1 MRIAVAIP
9 LACALLTTAPV
20 THAQPQAM
28 DSESP
33 DRGPAGAIA
42 QANAAG
48 KNEAARYE
56 EKLHEALARGAARDW
71 EGAAVTLRDA
81 IELRSGPADAH
92 ILLGEVYRLQG
103 KFIDSERSLRLGL
116 DRAHAQQKTLWQ
128 ARAMASLATTLEAQ
142 GELQRA
148 RDTWIEV
155 ARFGESSGNTT
166 PIQPNGA
173 RARIQAIDLVFE
185 REHVYIDV
193 RQRISDRE
201 RAGGSKP

>member
-1 MRIAVAIP
+1 MRHLFALPFVF
-9 LACALLTTAPV
+9 ALLAV
-20 THAQPQAM
+20 VNAALAQPQAT

-33 DRGPAGAIA
+33 NPRSGEAVAV
-42 QANAAG
+42 ANAAG
-48 KNEAARYE
+48 KDQQQRYD
-56 EKLHEALARGAARDW
+56 EKLREALARGAARDW

-81 IELRSGPADAH
+81 IELRSGPAEGH
-92 ILLGEVYRLQG
+92 ILLGEVYRLQR
-103 KFIDSERSLRLGL
+103 KFAESERTLRLGV
-116 DRAHAQQKTLWQ
+116 DRAHAQQKALWE

-148 RDTWIEV
+148 REIWIEV
-155 ARFGESSGNTT
+155 ARFGDSNGNAT
-166 PIQPNGA
+166 PIQPHGA

-201 RAGGSKP
+201 RVNGGKP